1 MLETRYLNL
10 INQKKKNNSGD
21 SNHLQI
27 EHFKQ
32 NSDIVIIYEGHR
44 CTGRVGYPM
53 NRTRRHTLFVLAIL
67 LISTI
72 PFSPGAVAQDE
83 GDPLNY
89 QAQDITAYFD
99 PVSETTTVNWTV
111 QSTIDAT
118 AQFIQQQEYRVYRSD
133 APITDVT
140 LAGLTPFET
149 INVCPQ
155 TMNAFDC
162 YGMSRSVSYPVDPG
176 VNGSFY
182 YAVTTMLSNG
192 TEAAELILNE
202 SNLYEPIQ
210 EITSVVQTPYFVS
223 YEFDPSTSIT
233 SLRWLNYNTVSP
245 NTFPE
250 TGDDALRIH
259 IWRTDY
265 QLDRT
270 LGLQLASS
278 TQPIANLSA
287 NYTSYEVV
295 IPPETERESYYS
307 ITYYLPNHSGPGQ
320 DYEDFRFLFEN
331 TMKEP
336 VSEDNMPPAQP
347 IITFA
352 QFVPERVLS
361 LADLG

>member
-155 TMNAFDC
+155 TC
-162 YGMSRSVSYPVDPG
+162 
-176 VNGSFY
+176 
-182 YAVTTMLSNG
+182 L
-192 TEAAELILNE
+192 L
-202 SNLYEPIQ
+202 
-210 EITSVVQTPYFVS
+210 
-223 YEFDPSTSIT
+223 
-233 SLRWLNYNTVSP
+233 
-245 NTFPE
+245 
-250 TGDDALRIH
+250 
-259 IWRTDY
+259 
-265 QLDRT
+265 
-270 LGLQLASS
+270 
-278 TQPIANLSA
+278 
-287 NYTSYEVV
+287 YTSPSPRDVE
-295 IPPETERESYYS
+295 ES
-307 ITYYLPNHSGPGQ
+307 
-320 DYEDFRFLFEN
+320 R
-331 TMKEP
+331 
-336 VSEDNMPPAQP
+336 MPSSA
-347 IITFA
+347 
-352 QFVPERVLS
+352 
-361 LADLG
+361 